1 MRRSPRRSEQAG
13 DQPVSNIV
21 TATTFTAE
29 INADHWLF
37 GAICDL
43 PRKDAETLLKA
54 LSQGLPLNRRL
65 RKLLLAAEEAAEHS
79 AGCSAAAEAEAQ
91 EW

>member
-21 TATTFTAE
+21 TATFSCPLPL
-29 INADHWLF
+29 DHWIF

-43 PRKDAETLLKA
+43 PEKEGRVILKA
-54 LSQGLPLNRRL
+54 LHEGLPLNRRL
-65 RKLLLAAEEAAEHS
+65 RKLLLAAEEAAEYS